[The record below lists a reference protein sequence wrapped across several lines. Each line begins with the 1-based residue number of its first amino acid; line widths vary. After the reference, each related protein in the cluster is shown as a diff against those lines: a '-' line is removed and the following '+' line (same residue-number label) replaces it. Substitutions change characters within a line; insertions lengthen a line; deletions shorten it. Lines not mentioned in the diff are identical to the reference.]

1 MRTSAGDEEDKVSP
15 QADVCTQ
22 IRITCK
28 SVWLCIN
35 STNHRMKVLQITE
48 RKFYKSPNESSINHR
63 IKVLQITDFFK
74 KIPDFS
80 PGQHP
85 GYASNQQCAL

>member
-35 STNHRMKVLQITE
+35 STNHRTKVLQIAE
-48 RKFYKSPNESSINHR
+48 RKFYKSPNKSSTNHR
-63 IKVLQITDFFK
+63 FL
-74 KIPDFS
+74 
-80 PGQHP
+80 
-85 GYASNQQCAL
+85 